1 MEPPRSAFALEA
13 VMTAWLCQVWRRLL
27 QVVDLLVLA
36 RIPIL
41 MVAAGFLLAGYVP
54 QIRELFDISLGGDG
68 SGWWA
73 PSAFVF
79 SAGLGLLVWFSARTL
94 YAFDW
99 PRRVSDP
106 RLQELAG
113 ALLPRL
119 LGAAVPLIM
128 AAAYLQ
134 ATPPARDGAN
144 IVWCLA
150 YLALTA
156 ALLIVTSLRRRLAR
170 WLLPHLGRPAGQVAA
185 EPPVALLKHWGQLGF
200 WTRMAHYAGILALV
214 LSWIVGSRFPGWI
227 DQFGPLALI
236 LGAAA
241 FTVWAST
248 YFVYLAA
255 RARFPLIT
263 ALALWAVLMTWL
275 GGNDNHAVRLSA
287 SMNSDQDPPSG
298 LHYGGDGREPLVTFM
313 DAWWDDARRRDCEDR
328 VWFVSSEGG
337 GIRAAMWTVLVLA
350 ELERDSGGRL
360 WRCTLAVSGVSGGSL
375 GLAAFAAQLRD
386 RDGALDR
393 DALVAMMEADFLA
406 PVLGSMFGTDGVQRF
421 IPFRLFTDRGQ
432 ALERSWLNAYAEGIP
447 GNSFQGPLADIAYA
461 RADRRRI
468 TAPFLN
474 TTIVDSG
481 LRLLQHPFSSLGPIT
496 EYPGAVDGADWLPR
510 EHPLFSAA
518 LNSARFTFVSPAG
531 SVRMRDAD
539 GKPKV
544 LGQVVDGGYFENS
557 GTTTIEALVRQFHA
571 AAAAQVPVRVIH
583 ISNDPAVPPFSPQ
596 GNDVCPDPLPPPDP
610 MPVFGE
616 ARAPAIAL
624 LATRDARAT
633 YARQA
638 LADRIRA
645 LPGAKLWHYR
655 LCRGHRDI
663 PLGWTIGAMTTAEME
678 RQLRGDGHD
687 LAANA
692 LQTTREILAEFGPT
706 LP

>member
-1 MEPPRSAFALEA
+1 MMEWLALLWA
-13 VMTAWLCQVWRRLL
+13 RFKALCAWFWNRFL
-27 QVVDLLVLA
+27 QVFDLLILA

-41 MVAAGFLLAGYVP
+41 MVAAGFMLAGYVP

-79 SAGLGLLVWFSARTL
+79 TGGLSMLVWFSARTL

-99 PRRVSDP
+99 PRRFTDP
-106 RLQELAG
+106 RLQDFAG
-113 ALLPRL
+113 KVLPRL
-119 LGAAVPLIM
+119 LGAAGPLIM

-134 ATPPARDGAN
+134 ATPPEQDRSN
-144 IVWCLA
+144 LFWCWA
-150 YLALTA
+150 YLALA
-156 ALLIVTSLRRRLAR
+156 AVILVVTTYRRALGR
-170 WLLPHLGRPAGQVAA
+170 WLWPRIGRPAERIAA
-185 EPPVALLKHWGQLGF
+185 EPQVALLDHWNQLDYRV
-200 WTRMAHYAGILALV
+200 RMAHYAGIVALL
-214 LSWIVGSRFPGWI
+214 LSWVIGSRFPGLI
-227 DQFGPLALI
+227 DHFGPLALI

-241 FTVWAST
+241 FTVWGTT

-263 ALALWAVLMTWL
+263 GLALWAVLMTWL
-275 GGNDNHAVRLSA
+275 GGNDNHAVRLTA
-287 SMNSDQDPPSG
+287 SMNSNQDPPSG
-298 LHYGGDGREPLVTFM
+298 LHYDADGREPLVVFM
-313 DAWWDDARRRDCEDR
+313 REWWDDARREDCDGR
-328 VWFVSSEGG
+328 AWFVSSEGG

-360 WRCTLAVSGVSGGSL
+360 WRCTLAVSGVSGGSV

-386 RDGALDR
+386 RDGALER
-393 DALVAMMEADFLA
+393 DALIQMMEADFLA
-406 PVLGSMFGTDGVQRF
+406 PVLGSMFGVDGVQRF

-432 ALERSWLNAYAEGIP
+432 ALERAWNRDYDERVG
-447 GNSFQGPLADIAYA
+447 GDSFRGPLADTAYA
-461 RADRRRI
+461 RADRARI
-468 TAPFLN
+468 TALFLN

-481 LRLLQHPFSSLGPIT
+481 MRLLQHPFSSLGPIA

-510 EHPLFSAA
+510 ELPTFAAA

-531 SVRMRDAD
+531 TVRKREID
-539 GKPKV
+539 GNVTV

-571 AAAAQVPVRVIH
+571 AVRETVPVRVIH
-583 ISNDPAVPPFSPQ
+583 ISNDPAVPPFASD
-596 GNDVCPDPLPPPDP
+596 GNDVCPDPVLPPHP

-616 ARAPAIAL
+616 ARAPVISL
-624 LATRDARAT
+624 LATREARAT

-638 LADRIRA
+638 LVDRIRA
-645 LPGAKLWHYR
+645 LPDARLWHYR
-655 LCRGHRDI
+655 LCKGHRDI

-678 RQLRGDGHD
+678 RQLRGNGTDD
-687 LAANA
+687 AANA
-692 LQTTREILAEFGPT
+692 LGTTQEILEAFP
-706 LP
+706 